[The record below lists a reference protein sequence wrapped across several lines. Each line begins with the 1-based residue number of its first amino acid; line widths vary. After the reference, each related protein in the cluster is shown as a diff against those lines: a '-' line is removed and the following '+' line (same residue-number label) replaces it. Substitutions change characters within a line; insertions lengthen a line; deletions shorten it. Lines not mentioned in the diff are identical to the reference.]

1 MMLETDMSGPLA
13 GIRVIDLT
21 VAVLGPVATQILG
34 DLGAEIIKIEPPEGE
49 MMRGIGPAR
58 NPGMAAYYLNVN
70 RNKKSVVLDLKR
82 PRARGA
88 LLRLAATADVFVHN
102 MRPGAAERLGID
114 YAAIAAVNRRIV
126 YAWASGYRK
135 DGPERDRAAF
145 DDVIQGES
153 GLAAINGGTDDPPR
167 YVPMVVGDKL
177 CGYVLASSIGMALFH
192 RERSGNGQ
200 EIHVPMLET
209 MVAFNMVDHLWHGVF
224 GEPEKGLG
232 YPRMLTPWRRP
243 YATADGYICLLAT
256 TDRQWR
262 NLLAAIDC
270 AAMIEDPRFCSIP
283 ARTANIDA
291 LYTILGECMRRR
303 STAEWRER
311 LDAAD
316 VPNGVVNDMMAVA
329 THPDLH
335 ASGFFE
341 PYQHPSEGRCVAMPY
356 PVVFS
361 DSPGGQRLPP
371 PRLGEH
377 NAEIL
382 GALGYSAAEIA
393 DIAG

>member
-1 MMLETDMSGPLA
+1 MSGPLA

-21 VAVLGPVATQILG
+21 AAVLGPVATQILG
-34 DLGAEIIKIEPPEGE
+34 DLGADIIKVEPPEGE

-58 NPGMAAYYLNVN
+58 HPGMAAYFLNVN
-70 RNKKSVVLDLKR
+70 RNKKSLVLDLKR
-82 PRARGA
+82 PQARDA
-88 LLRLAATADVFVHN
+88 LLRLAATADVLVHN
-102 MRPGAAERLGID
+102 MRPSAAERLGID
-114 YAAIAAVNRRIV
+114 YAAIAAVNPRIV

-153 GLAAINGGTDDPPR
+153 GLAAINGGADEPPR
-167 YVPMVVGDKL
+167 YVPMVVGDKV
-177 CGYVLASSIGMALFH
+177 CGYVLASSVGMALFH
-192 RERSGNGQ
+192 RERTGKGQ

-270 AAMIEDPRFCSIP
+270 AELIEDPRFSSIP

-291 LYTILGECMRRR
+291 LYTILGERMRGR
-303 STAEWRER
+303 STAEWRQR

-316 VPNGVVNDMMAVA
+316 VPNGVVNDMTAVA

-361 DSPGGQRLPP
+361 ESPGGQRLPP

-382 GALGYSAAEIA
+382 GALGYSPAEIA
-393 DIAG
+393 EIVG

>member
-1 MMLETDMSGPLA
+1 
-13 GIRVIDLT
+13 
-21 VAVLGPVATQILG
+21 
-34 DLGAEIIKIEPPEGE
+34 
-49 MMRGIGPAR
+49 
-58 NPGMAAYYLNVN
+58 
-70 RNKKSVVLDLKR
+70 
-82 PRARGA
+82 
-88 LLRLAATADVFVHN
+88 
-102 MRPGAAERLGID
+102 
-114 YAAIAAVNRRIV
+114 
-126 YAWASGYRK
+126 
-135 DGPERDRAAF
+135 
-145 DDVIQGES
+145 
-153 GLAAINGGTDDPPR
+153 
-167 YVPMVVGDKL
+167 MVVGDKL

-262 NLLAAIDC
+262 NLFAAIDC

-291 LYTILGECMRRR
+291 LYTILGERMRRR

-361 DSPGGQRLPP
+361 DSPGSQRLPP

-377 NAEIL
+377 NGEIL
-382 GALGYSAAEIA
+382 GALGYSATEIA